1 MVTVKMR
8 AVHTVLMMFMVI
20 HSVTNQEDLEEELH
34 HDGCVTNVYSVPT
47 RQSINQYHE
56 ARISKIT
63 LKKKIIIQN
72 FTRFSLAL

>member
-56 ARISKIT
+56 ARISKVT
-63 LKKKIIIQN
+63 LKRKFIIQ
-72 FTRFSLAL
+72 TSLGFH